1 MGGDRERWRVWAVV
15 AVLAA
20 AGNEVWMRLN
30 WEGLRGANHQ
40 GQVSM
45 VRFLEPAIYPGQ
57 RTQRLIVGVEKT

>member
-1 MGGDRERWRVWAVV
+1 MGLLLMGGDRERWRVWAVV

-45 VRFLEPAIYPGQ
+45 VHFLEPTIYPGQ
-57 RTQRLIVGVEKT
+57 RT